1 MENYF
6 SYYQR
11 FQKNRCNYFQCSKIM
26 LASYDDSYYNDN
38 CLYLQLFMI
47 IINIIKYCLS
57 SLASTLEEA
66 EKCASKN

>member
-1 MENYF
+1 
-6 SYYQR
+6 
-11 FQKNRCNYFQCSKIM
+11 M

-38 CLYLQLFMI
+38 CLHLQLFMI

-57 SLASTLEEA
+57 SLASTLEEV